1 MAGTNDPIERLYER
15 ALDAL
20 EQEDAAK
27 AKQLLK
33 QLQAAAPDDLRTVEI
48 AGDTAALDEDFE
60 VAATHYAR
68 LLEPD
73 SPVEMQAR
81 GAMSM
86 GLMHVAQE
94 DRETAIGHF
103 QTAVKL
109 FDASEDADSTF
120 RCMGLIAECFGES
133 GNVKQ
138 AVVEFKKAI
147 DFAIEQELTE
157 ENDILLDAYRQLAE
171 CQRLLG
177 DLADA
182 WATYDALIE
191 AAEAQGDD
199 DMVATAFDGVGV
211 ILMMQGRFEEAREY
225 LLKSLAIHEELEEPE
240 GLSLSHGNL
249 ARLHVHLE
257 DWDNA
262 EKHIAIAKRIDEE
275 EDNVEGIRFGELL
288 LAEIAIGRGNYAE
301 AEKQLK
307 QLVRW
312 YAKHGVYDD
321 VLCAQSQL
329 GFALRLQG
337 KLDDAEALQ
346 QEVLE
351 NAREMGDLDGIA
363 STLDELAEIRMAQGD
378 EAGAA
383 AYWKDAAEN
392 FAQLGSEQN
401 VAAIRQRLKEL
412 GHA

>member
-60 VAATHYAR
+60 VAASHYAR

-86 GLMHVAQE
+86 GLMHVAQD
-94 DRETAIGHF
+94 DRETAVGHF
-103 QTAVKL
+103 QMAAKL
-109 FDASEDADSTF
+109 FGASEDADSTF
-120 RCMGLIAECFGES
+120 RCMGLVAECYGES

-147 DFAIEQELTE
+147 DFAIENELTE

-177 DLADA
+177 ELEDA
-182 WATYDALIE
+182 WATYESLIE
-191 AAEAQGDD
+191 AAEEQGDQ
-199 DMVATAFDGVGV
+199 DMVATALDGLGV
-211 ILMMQGRFEEAREY
+211 ICMIQGRFDEAREF

-257 DWDNA
+257 DWEGA

-275 EDNVEGIRFGELL
+275 EDNVEGVRFAELL

-307 QLVRW
+307 HLVRW
-312 YAKHGVYDD
+312 YEKHGVYDD
-321 VLCAQSQL
+321 LLCAQSQL

-351 NAREMGDLDGIA
+351 NARDMGDLEGIA
-363 STLDELAEIRMAQGD
+363 STLDELAEIRLAVGD

-383 AYWKDAAEN
+383 TYWKGALDN
-392 FAQLGSEQN
+392 FNQLGSEAN
-401 VAAIRQRLKEL
+401 VAAIRERLEEL
-412 GHA
+412 GRA

>member
-48 AGDTAALDEDFE
+48 AGDIAALDEDFE

-94 DRETAIGHF
+94 DREAAIGHF

-109 FDASEDADSTF
+109 FEATEDADSVF
-120 RCMGLIAECFGES
+120 RCMGLVAECYGES

-147 DFAIEQELTE
+147 DFAIESELTE

-177 DLADA
+177 DLDDA
-182 WATYDALIE
+182 WATYESLIE
-191 AAEAQGDD
+191 AAEEQGDQ

-211 ILMMQGRFEEAREY
+211 VLMMQGRFEEAREY

-257 DWDNA
+257 DWDGA

-275 EDNVEGIRFGELL
+275 EDNVEGIRFAELL
-288 LAEIAIGRGNYAE
+288 QAEIAIGRGNYAD
-301 AEKQLK
+301 AERQLK
-307 QLVRW
+307 HLVRW
-312 YAKHGVYDD
+312 YEKHGVYDD
-321 VLCAQSQL
+321 LLCAQSQL

-351 NAREMGDLDGIA
+351 NARDMGDLEGIA
-363 STLDELAEIRMAQGD
+363 STLDELAEIRLAVGD

-383 AYWKDAAEN
+383 TYWKGALDN
-392 FAQLGSEQN
+392 FNQLGSEAN
-401 VAAIRQRLKEL
+401 VAAIRERLEEL
-412 GHA
+412 GRA